1 MVHIAEWDGFY
12 SPSPPFATLFDIAQL
27 APDGKVYIATGNGT
41 QHLHVIH
48 NPDEPGLACNM
59 EQHGIALPRYFTNSL
74 PNHPNYHLGPV
85 DGTVCDSLGINN
97 SVSEVEMAAALR
109 TYPNPSEEAFT
120 LAYAVQ
126 SMAGELELR
135 DAAGRVVLRERL
147 PAWSTMHNVQLHAAP
162 GMYHA
167 QLRWGQQRV
176 STRVILTEP

>member
-1 MVHIAEWDGFY
+1 MC
-12 SPSPPFATLFDIAQL
+12 L
-27 APDGKVYIATGNGT
+27 APDGKIYISTGNGT
-41 QHLHVIH
+41 RYMHVIH
-48 NPDEPGLACNM
+48 EPDQPGLACDLA
-59 EQHGIALPRYFTNSL
+59 QHEHYRQTWTANSI
-74 PNHPNYHLGPV
+74 PYRPNYLLGPV